1 LAAGHTIG
9 QMNRGT
15 RDQIDEHW
23 QVSPRE
29 ADGSRGRGDDS
40 RTPGGMYLGPV
51 RITPMLVV
59 LVVALVGSLAYVAFA
74 LTVRDT
80 TQIPMLVSGAVVL
93 GVVFIALAVAGAVR
107 TYQAGVD
114 GHGGRAFG
122 LAIGGGIAAVIGF
135 VCFALAII
143 GALVYQR

>member
-1 LAAGHTIG
+1 
-9 QMNRGT
+9 MNRGP
-15 RDQIDEHW
+15 RERIDERS

-29 ADGSRGRGDDS
+29 PDGSRGRTGV
-40 RTPGGMYLGPV
+40 YIGPV

-59 LVVALVGSLAYVAFA
+59 LVVALVGSLGYIAFA

-107 TYQAGVD
+107 TYQAGVE
-114 GHGGRAFG
+114 GRGGRAFG
-122 LAIGGGIAAVIGF
+122 LALGGGVAAMIGF
-135 VCFALAII
+135 ICFALAII